1 MFLFLFGPKYSNN
14 HSLKRLQS
22 FEVVF
27 LVIFKRIENSY
38 RLISLFKSNI
48 FPILLVNFIG
58 ILGYSLVIPILIFI
72 VTDFGGNGF
81 IYGIL
86 GATYPLFQFIGA
98 PILGRLSDR
107 IGRKKVLIISQIGT
121 FLAWSLF
128 LLAFML
134 PETQL
139 WEQNNAVTGQYIMTL
154 PLIIIFLARI
164 FDGFTG
170 GNISV
175 ANAYMSDISTDE
187 DRNRNFGKMGASTSL
202 GFVIGP
208 TFSGLLAST
217 LLGEILP
224 LLLAALISLVAI
236 FVINFRLK
244 ESVPC
249 IVDTKGVS
257 FKNIR
262 RFFQVE
268 HKDCYTEGS
277 EETQLESGKGFKQV
291 VKIKGVPVLYAIYFF
306 TFFAFSLFYAGLP
319 IYASRILDWSAI
331 DLGVFLAYSSL
342 IMILVQ
348 GPLLNVLSK
357 RMSSQSLVI
366 IGASLLALS
375 FVLLSYKNLFVLY
388 GANTLLSLGNGL
400 MWPSFLAMLSGLG
413 SKRTQGA
420 IQGYGTSMGSF
431 ASMFGLI
438 IGGILF
444 EKVDTMVFM
453 FGAVIFFIIVLLMFF
468 NQHNKTV
475 PIRTLQPSS

>member
-1 MFLFLFGPKYSNN
+1 MI
-14 HSLKRLQS
+14 S
-22 FEVVF
+22 FF
-27 LVIFKRIENSY
+27 R
-38 RLISLFKSNI
+38 SNI

-208 TFSGLLAST
+208 AFSGLLAGT
-217 LLGEILP
+217 IMDEVLP
-224 LLLAALISLVAI
+224 LLLAALISLIAI
-236 FVINFRLK
+236 FVIQFRLV

-249 IVDTKGVS
+249 IVDTKKVS
-257 FKNIR
+257 LKNMR

-268 HKDCYTEGS
+268 HKDCFTEGS
-277 EETQLESGKGFKQV
+277 EETQLESSRGFKQV

-331 DLGVFLAYSSL
+331 DLGIFLAYSSL
-342 IMILVQ
+342 IMIVVQ
-348 GPLLNVLSK
+348 GPILSMLSK
-357 RMSSQSLVI
+357 RVSSQSLVI
-366 IGASLLALS
+366 IGALLLAFS
-375 FVLLSYKNLFVLY
+375 FFLLSNKNLMVLY

-413 SKRTQGA
+413 TKKTQGA

-438 IGGILF
+438 IGGFLF
-444 EKVDTMVFM
+444 EKIETLVFV
-453 FGAVIFFIIVLLMFF
+453 FGAFIFILIVLLMFLS
-468 NQHNKTV
+468 QYNKAV
-475 PIRTLQPSS
+475 PIKTLQPS